1 MYKTCRPLFLD
12 LSKSVFVSWLSSSR
26 TEFVETSN
34 SLASSRKYERVL
46 GLKKKR
52 TSSLILVF
60 DDISPENRFF
70 NAGSFMGSFTTH
82 KTKFPNCQLFFLVN
96 TAGCN

>member
-1 MYKTCRPLFLD
+1 ML
-12 LSKSVFVSWLSSSR
+12 VSWFSSSL
-26 TEFVETSN
+26 TELVETLN
-34 SLASSRKYERVL
+34 SLASSLRYDLVS

-70 NAGSFMGSFTTH
+70 NAGSFVSNFVTH
-82 KTKFPNCQLFFLVN
+82 KTIFSGCQLFFGKFSQV
-96 TAGCN
+96 